1 MADRPPR
8 SQGAVVRDIQGAIR
22 RGYRR
27 LLVLG
32 PAGSRRL
39 ASSCQALKALGH
51 KVVVLPL
58 GSVRS
63 QVGLDA
69 AVRSAKLGAGFVNG
83 MGQLERKARRRRLAI
98 VFHDLDGCSGS
109 AGEDCVI
116 DAIWMQARHHCG
128 DYLVVFTVRNADFV
142 GRIFNRFEP
151 CRSFVKQILFTRGG
165 RLGDTPGRIMQ
176 RRGR

>member
-1 MADRPPR
+1 
-8 SQGAVVRDIQGAIR
+8 
-22 RGYRR
+22 
-27 LLVLG
+27 
-32 PAGSRRL
+32 
-39 ASSCQALKALGH
+39 
-51 KVVVLPL
+51 
-58 GSVRS
+58 
-63 QVGLDA
+63 VGLDA